1 MSVRDTAEDTA
12 DRQPSGPAAPRGADG
27 AADETADDG
36 QPVAVRETRRAL
48 TRPERRWLLAIC
60 LVAAAARL
68 GWWLYAHVEPPSS
81 EVLGG
86 DPWMYWLLGNDIAHG
101 RWYTNHVTGEPSA
114 YYPVGFPAVLGG
126 LYWVGNHVP
135 FVDVDNMA
143 LTGMFQIVISTATVA
158 LTFVVGRRLAGPR
171 AGLIAA
177 AVLAVFPNLV
187 FQVTTI
193 QVETTFIFFTMA
205 ALAIIVDHDWSTGTP
220 SVRRLVAFGAVLAAC
235 GLVRPFSLPVVL
247 GVFLA
252 VLATGWG
259 WRRAVAVTAVPI
271 AVIVLAFVPWTVRN
285 WVVMD
290 AFVPSSTN
298 MGDTLCLD
306 RNDEAT
312 GQFRWATHD
321 GCADPDLPEAERN
334 PASTR
339 KALAWVV
346 DNPGRELLQIVRRA
360 HFMYRTDDD
369 GIGAT
374 EGLGSGEILSD
385 TTRDALTKTADL
397 YFLGVLALA
406 FAGLPFLRRAPR
418 PERRIV
424 VVLGAVLVVIPLL
437 LWGNPRFHQP
447 VVPFMAVSVGLLGS
461 ALWGAMTR
469 RRAGGERPTAAP
481 DGDPRP
487 DEPALAGSGVD
498 DR

>member
-1 MSVRDTAEDTA
+1 
-12 DRQPSGPAAPRGADG
+12 
-27 AADETADDG
+27 
-36 QPVAVRETRRAL
+36 
-48 TRPERRWLLAIC
+48 
-60 LVAAAARL
+60 
-68 GWWLYAHVEPPSS
+68 
-81 EVLGG
+81 
-86 DPWMYWLLGNDIAHG
+86 
-101 RWYTNHVTGEPSA
+101 
-114 YYPVGFPAVLGG
+114 
-126 LYWVGNHVP
+126 
-135 FVDVDNMA
+135 
-143 LTGMFQIVISTATVA
+143 
-158 LTFVVGRRLAGPR
+158 
-171 AGLIAA
+171 
-177 AVLAVFPNLV
+177 
-187 FQVTTI
+187 
-193 QVETTFIFFTMA
+193 
-205 ALAIIVDHDWSTGTP
+205 
-220 SVRRLVAFGAVLAAC
+220 
-235 GLVRPFSLPVVL
+235 
-247 GVFLA
+247 
-252 VLATGWG
+252 
-259 WRRAVAVTAVPI
+259 
-271 AVIVLAFVPWTVRN
+271 
-285 WVVMD
+285 
-290 AFVPSSTN
+290 

-334 PASTR
+334 SASTR
-339 KALAWVV
+339 KALAWVA

-424 VVLGAVLVVIPLL
+424 VVLGAVLVVVPLL

-447 VVPFMAVSVGLLGS
+447 VVPFMAVSVGLLAS

-469 RRAGGERPTAAP
+469 RRAGDERPKAAP

-487 DEPALAGSGVD
+487 AEPALAGSGVD

>member
-1 MSVRDTAEDTA
+1 MSVRDTAEDTV
-12 DRQPSGPAAPRGADG
+12 
-27 AADETADDG
+27 DG
-36 QPVAVRETRRAL
+36 QPVAVRDTRRPL
-48 TRPERRWLLAIC
+48 TRAERRWLLAIC

-68 GWWLYAHVEPPSS
+68 GWWLYAHVEPPTG

-86 DPWMYWLLGNDIAHG
+86 DPWMYWTLGNDIAHG
-101 RWYTNHVTGEPSA
+101 RWYTNHVTGVPSA
-114 YYPVGFPAVLGG
+114 YYPVGFPAVLGA

-177 AVLAVFPNLV
+177 AVMAVFPNLV

-193 QVETTFIFFTMA
+193 QVETTFVFLTMA
-205 ALAIIVDHDWSTGTP
+205 ALAIIVDHDWSSGP
-220 SVRRLVAFGAVLAAC
+220 PGVGRLVAFGAVLAAC
-235 GLVRPFSLPVVL
+235 GLVRPFSLPVLL

-252 VLATGWG
+252 VLATRSG
-259 WRRAVAVTAVPI
+259 WRRALAVTAVPI
-271 AVIVLAFVPWTVRN
+271 VVIIVAFVPWTVRN

-290 AFVPSSTN
+290 AFIPSSTN
-298 MGDTLCLD
+298 VGDTLCLD

-312 GQFRWATHD
+312 GQFRWAAHD

-334 PASTR
+334 PESTR

-385 TTRDALTKTADL
+385 PTRDALTKTADL

-406 FAGLPFLRRAPR
+406 LAGLPFLRRTPR

-424 VVLGAVLVVIPLL
+424 VVLAAVLVVIPLL

-447 VVPFMAVSVGLLGS
+447 VVPFMAISVGLLGA
-461 ALWGAMTR
+461 ALWAAKAR
-469 RRAGGERPTAAP
+469 RREGGERGAAAADTDPTP
-481 DGDPRP
+481 S
-487 DEPALAGSGVD
+487 EPALAGSGVD